1 MRDMLAEL
9 EQTLRQFG
17 FNAFLLTVRLHQQ
30 CRTLTQ
36 FVSGI
41 DKYATAVS
49 SGGYQPEKEKENQR
63 AVFNALTQIWLV
75 ASGVCRISSCTHRKV
90 LFIQLTIWAHSPHTH
105 TPAHTYR
112 HTYKQ
117 TRVCILL
124 HMANILFGIGF

>member
-90 LFIQLTIWAHSPHTH
+90 LFIQLTIWAHSHTH
-105 TPAHTYR
+105 TLAHR
-112 HTYKQ
+112 HTH
-117 TRVCILL
+117 THVCLLL
-124 HMANILFGIGF
+124 HMANILFGSGF